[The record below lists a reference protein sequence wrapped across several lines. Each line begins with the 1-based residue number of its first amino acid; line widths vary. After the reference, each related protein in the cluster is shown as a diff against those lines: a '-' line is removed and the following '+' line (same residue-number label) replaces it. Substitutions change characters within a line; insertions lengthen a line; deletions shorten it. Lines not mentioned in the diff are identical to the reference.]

1 MKVVI
6 AGSKGQLGSDCMS
19 LLEKDHDIIGVD
31 IDEIDITDYADVEK
45 VIGSVSPDVIVNCA
59 AYTNVDAAETERE
72 MAWQVNVQGPKN
84 LARAAKKYA
93 SLFIHVSTDYV
104 FDGKK
109 GVPDAYV
116 EVDAP
121 NPTSYYGVTKL
132 EGERAVSETSDRYM
146 IVRPAWMYGIHGGNF
161 FKTMLR
167 LALRNPTKEIKVVND
182 QFGSPTWSYSLAR
195 QIKKLIEVKG
205 LGIYHTTSEGY
216 CTWYEAAEYF
226 LEKMGVE
233 HSIVPCTTEEYPTPA
248 LRPKNSI
255 LKNARLQEDNIDS
268 MPHWKS
274 DMDLYVARF
283 KGRLMDEL
291 GTEK

>member
-6 AGSKGQLGSDCMS
+6 AGSKGQLGSDCET
-19 LLEKDHDIIGVD
+19 LFEKDHDVVGVD
-31 IDEIDITDYADVEK
+31 IDEIDITDYRAVEK
-45 VIGSVSPDVIVNCA
+45 MIGEESPDVIVNCA

-72 MAWQVNVQGPKN
+72 AAWQVNVQGPKN
-84 LARAAKKYA
+84 LAAAAKKFA

-104 FDGKK
+104 FDGGKE
-109 GVPDAYV
+109 VPHTYAEDDV
-116 EVDAP
+116 P
-121 NPTSYYGVTKL
+121 TPTSWYGLTKL
-132 EGERAVSETSDRYM
+132 EGERAVCEATDRYM

-167 LALRNPTKEIKVVND
+167 LALQNPTKEIKVVND

-205 LGIYHTTSEGY
+205 QGIYHTTSGGY
-216 CTWYEAAEYF
+216 CTWYEAAGYF
-226 LEKMGVE
+226 LEKVGIE
-233 HSIVPCTTEEYPTPA
+233 HAIMPCTTEEYPTPA

-255 LKNARLQEDNIDS
+255 LKNARLQEDNVDIMS
-268 MPHWKS
+268 HWKS

-283 KGRLMDEL
+283 KKRLLDEL
-291 GTEK
+291 KIEK